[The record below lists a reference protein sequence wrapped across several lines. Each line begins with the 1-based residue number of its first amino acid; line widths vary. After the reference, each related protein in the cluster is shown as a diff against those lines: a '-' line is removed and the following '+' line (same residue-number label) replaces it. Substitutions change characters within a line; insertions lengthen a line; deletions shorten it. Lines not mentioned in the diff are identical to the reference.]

1 MALSVSRPKE
11 LKTQSEAGGG
21 RCGEDTGEGD
31 PGERTLR
38 GGGWGR
44 TLGRG
49 KRWGR
54 TQGRTLGEDSGEDA
68 GGGLRGGA
76 EEDRVCTKQP
86 GLRRSPDPASRT
98 RVLSQTPG
106 LGCLSRHTG
115 ARAPGRP

>member
-54 TQGRTLGEDSGEDA
+54 TQGRTLGEDSGEE
-68 GGGLRGGA
+68 LRRTESAPSSQASGGA
-76 EEDRVCTKQP
+76 QIP
-86 GLRRSPDPASRT
+86 P
-98 RVLSQTPG
+98 
-106 LGCLSRHTG
+106 
-115 ARAPGRP
+115 PGRGCCHRHLVLAA